1 MRNYMKLM
9 RPKHY
14 LKNAIVAI
22 PIFFAGTALHADSL
36 LSMVLGIAAFC
47 MLSSVVYIV
56 NDIHDVEKDRVHP
69 TKCKRPIASGKI
81 SRKSATMLAVI
92 LFIASMLCNSVA
104 VNSFFSLGTL
114 YLLIYFVAN
123 LAYSFGLKN
132 QPVMDV
138 TILASGFV
146 LRVLYGGA
154 IVDIALSNWLYL
166 TVIAASFFMGLGKR
180 RGEMCISGTSDTRA
194 VLKKYTYNFLDK
206 NMTVF
211 LSLTLVFYSLWA
223 VDAKTVARIGSDALI
238 WTVPLV
244 IIICLR
250 YSFLIERE
258 NSDGDPME
266 VLLSDKIL
274 LVLAAAYIVF
284 MIVLFYGS
292 ILL

>member
-1 MRNYMKLM
+1 MKLM

-14 LKNAIVAI
+14 LKNALVAI

>member
-14 LKNAIVAI
+14 LKNALVAI